1 MGSQALGSTR
11 ADAASSTAPSTQV
24 RTRRWH
30 DRPRPDLKLTAAL
43 LVGAWVLPIL
53 TTLTKLDP
61 LIVVLVVFAT
71 GGLLRVGATVVDR
84 LMITLALL
92 IGLALVGGLLF
103 SLWPWGLQPI
113 ALSGVA
119 LTLLVAA
126 YAWTGSPPPWRT
138 WPRRLLGSDLVLLF
152 ALVLGTVVAYWPSFG
167 FGTKGVDLG
176 NKLGFAGLTGDRLR
190 HFSLFDTIHRLGG
203 YTFLM
208 QGKAKS
214 SVDPG
219 MLAIYPP
226 GQHYI
231 YALGDIFLRSNM
243 NPGNPVNEMIRYN
256 EWVSLGYG
264 FFIVA
269 VAWSARWVAGP
280 YLAGWR
286 RVLLV
291 GAVTSFLGTGAFT
304 SAIWCTWDPQVFGMA
319 LLAIMAALCFRPPTS
334 PRLHIALMALMFIAL
349 CLTYELF
356 APFAGILIVVSLA
369 VYRKRLLPHWKLLVG
384 VGIVGTPLAFS
395 EYYAAHRA
403 GLNGGSAAAATG
415 FTIPLSWLA
424 LTVLGVACVGGFAV
438 VAARRRPSAVAGLL
452 AVLLGGLAVV
462 VMIFK
467 ERGQGPIVDLYY
479 VQKFDQAWAI
489 IMLVAAGTFGHLL
502 RRPALPRRGWS
513 GALAG
518 VGAFV
523 VAIALTH
530 GYWWA
535 PQITRP
541 PEPASDTNPGAAWS
555 LSASS
560 NWAGIWMGRNI
571 VPANIP
577 PLEELNKT
585 HSLGDGVPTV
595 MVIFPDAGSNVNLTL
610 QLATLNQDAGT
621 MGPVVY
627 GYGANAANLGLNAAN
642 GLTCAGVGPNGQ
654 SVPWTATQQQNLA
667 GLEAGI
673 AAVGKPVRVIVLTEQ
688 LQKALSLWADSHPD
702 AVSSVLW
709 EAQLVGAPQC

>member
-1 MGSQALGSTR
+1 MGSQALGSR
-11 ADAASSTAPSTQV
+11 ADAASSTAPSTQT
-24 RTRRWH
+24 RTGGWRR
-30 DRPRPDLKLTAAL
+30 RPGPNLKLTAVL
-43 LVGAWVLPIL
+43 LVGAWVVPIL
-53 TTLTKLDP
+53 TTLTRIDP
-61 LIVVLVVFAT
+61 LLVVLIVFGT
-71 GGLLRVGATVVDR
+71 GGLLRVGSTVVDR

-113 ALSGVA
+113 ALGGLA
-119 LTLLVAA
+119 LSLLVLA

-138 WPRRLLGSDLVLLF
+138 WPRRMLGSDLILAFGLMFGTLL
-152 ALVLGTVVAYWPSFG
+152 AYWPSFG
-167 FGTKGVDLG
+167 FGTSGVDLG
-176 NKLGFAGLTGDRLR
+176 NKLGYAGLTGDRLR

-208 QGKAKS
+208 QGKAKPM
-214 SVDPG
+214 VDPG
-219 MLAIYPP
+219 VLAIYPP

-243 NPGNPVNEMIRYN
+243 NPGNPVSEMMRYN
-256 EWVSLGYG
+256 VWVSLGYG

-286 RVLLV
+286 RSLLV
-291 GAVTSFLGTGAFT
+291 GTVTLFLATGAFT
-304 SAIWCTWDPQVFGMA
+304 SAIWCTWDPQVFSMGM
-319 LLAIMAALCFRPPTS
+319 LAMMAALCFRPPTN
-334 PRLHIALMALMFIAL
+334 PRLHIVLMALGFITI
-349 CLTYELF
+349 CLSYELF
-356 APFAGILIVVSLA
+356 AIFGGILILASLA
-369 VYRKRLLPHWKLLVG
+369 TYRRRLLPHWKLLVA
-384 VGIVGTPLAFS
+384 VAIVGAPAAFS

-403 GLNGGSAAAATG
+403 GLKGGSAAAATG
-415 FTIPLSWLA
+415 FTIPLSWLVFT
-424 LTVLGVACVGGFAV
+424 LLGVACVGGFAT

-462 VMIFK
+462 AMIYE

-479 VQKFDQAWAI
+479 VMKFDQAWAI

-502 RRPALPRRGWS
+502 RRPALPRTGFS

-541 PEPASDTNPGAAWS
+541 AEPASDPNPGAAWA

-571 VPANIP
+571 VPANIK
-577 PLEELNKT
+577 PLEELNKM
-585 HSLGDGVPTV
+585 HMLADGVPTV
-595 MVIFPDAGSNVNLTL
+595 VVIFPDAGSNVNFTL

-642 GLTCAGVGPNGQ
+642 GLTCAGVGPDGQ
-654 SVPWTATQQQNLA
+654 SVPFTATQQQNLA

-673 AAVGKPVRVIVLTEQ
+673 AAVGKPVRVIVLTQQ
-688 LQKALSLWADSHPD
+688 LDTALTQWGDAHPGAISD
-702 AVSSVLW
+702 VLH
-709 EAQLVGAPQC
+709 EPQLTGAPQC